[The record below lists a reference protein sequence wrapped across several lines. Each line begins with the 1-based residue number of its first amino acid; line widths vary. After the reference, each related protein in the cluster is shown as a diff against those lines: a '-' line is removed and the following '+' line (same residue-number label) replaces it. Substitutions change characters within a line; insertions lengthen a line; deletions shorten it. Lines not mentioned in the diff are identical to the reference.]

1 MTDALVAHDRLEQTA
16 RHRSPVLSAKKGL
29 SFRRIVVPLDRSA
42 SAECALRY
50 LLAIARGGTPE
61 VTLLQALEPPDYAS
75 SRGIDPVEWEMLRA
89 DAQAYLAGMADRLRE
104 HGIDARIVIAQGTA
118 AEQIVSHAK
127 NQAVDLVIMTSHGA
141 GTNSSTTHPL
151 RANWPLGTTAQK
163 VIASAPTSILI
174 LPSHHRDAGVEEV
187 RLRRMLLPLDC
198 SARAECIL
206 PAAIELARSHD
217 AELVLAHVVPEP
229 EMPRRMGPSREDQ
242 ELARQV
248 VERNRRE
255 AMRYLRELQNRLAVH
270 YNRVQVRLCVASKRA
285 QTLRELAEREAI
297 DLVILTA
304 HGSTGDTHQRYGG
317 VAAKFVYEGYGPV
330 IILQDLA
337 GLADHDPQLTAPPH
351 PHRPQW

>member
-1 MTDALVAHDRLEQTA
+1 
-16 RHRSPVLSAKKGL
+16 
-29 SFRRIVVPLDRSA
+29 
-42 SAECALRY
+42 
-50 LLAIARGGTPE
+50 
-61 VTLLQALEPPDYAS
+61 
-75 SRGIDPVEWEMLRA
+75 
-89 DAQAYLAGMADRLRE
+89 
-104 HGIDARIVIAQGTA
+104 
-118 AEQIVSHAK
+118 
-127 NQAVDLVIMTSHGA
+127 
-141 GTNSSTTHPL
+141 
-151 RANWPLGTTAQK
+151 
-163 VIASAPTSILI
+163 
-174 LPSHHRDAGVEEV
+174 
-187 RLRRMLLPLDC
+187 MLLPLDC

-297 DLVILTA
+297 DLIILAA
-304 HGSTGDTHQRYGG
+304 HGSTGDTNQRYGG

-337 GLADHDPQLTAPPH
+337 GLTNHDPQLTAPP
-351 PHRPQW
+351 PAHRPQW